1 MLRRKLTIHPTIKE
15 YFWTDEAEAVL
26 LYVSND
32 AKPFKIFVA
41 NRVQLTGKNSNVN
54 QWMNVDSRSNS
65 ADNTSRGISLSN
77 QGKVNR

>member
-15 YFWTDEAEAVL
+15 YFWTDSEAVL

-32 AKPFKIFVA
+32 AKRFKIFVA
-41 NRVQLTGKNSNVN
+41 NRVRLTGKNSDVN

-65 ADNTSRGISLSN
+65 ADNT
-77 QGKVNR
+77 